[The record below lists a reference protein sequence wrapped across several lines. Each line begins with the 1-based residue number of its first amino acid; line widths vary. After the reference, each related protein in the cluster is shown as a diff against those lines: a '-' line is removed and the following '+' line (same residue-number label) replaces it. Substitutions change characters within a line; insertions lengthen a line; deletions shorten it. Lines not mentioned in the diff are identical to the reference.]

1 MLKLLV
7 EKEVRDILGSMKFV
21 ITFSACAVLI
31 ILAFYMGAQNY
42 TLSRTQFEAAK
53 AQNLK
58 QLEGLTDW
66 FSVRSQRVFLPPQ
79 PLATL
84 VNGVSN
90 DIGRT
95 IEVEGRGE
103 LTADDSRY
111 NDDPIFAIFRFLD
124 LDFIFGTILSLFAIL
139 LGYNAISGEKEQG
152 TLRLALANPVSRNRY
167 ILGKLLGSAIALVIP
182 LVIAILIGC
191 LMLLI
196 LRHPM
201 SGEDW
206 LRLGFIIVTGLLYA
220 GVFLTLSIFISSLT
234 YKSSSSFLIL
244 LSIWIFGALIV
255 PRASVLIAGRAV
267 DVPSIDETMAQK
279 SRYGSQLFKEDRV
292 KMAQFKPSSSGDPEK
307 MVGEFN
313 RHMENI
319 ADEREKKQNEFNA
332 RINEDRD
339 NKLRRQERLS
349 FNLARI
355 SPSTS
360 MTLAATTL
368 AGTSLDLKDHFIDE
382 ASRYQQAFGDFLVEK
397 TGANPGGR
405 MVMMKIKLGEE
416 EEPKQIDPNELPIFR
431 YKPVSLAQ
439 SVNAAFPDLGILA
452 IYNLLFIAGSFRAFG
467 RYDLR

>member
-1 MLKLLV
+1 MLRILV
-7 EKEVRDILGSMKFV
+7 KKEVREILGSMKFV

-31 ILAFYMGAQNY
+31 LLSFYMGAENY
-42 TLSRTQFEAAK
+42 SLSRAQYEAAR
-53 AQNLK
+53 AQNLE

-152 TLRLALANPVSRNRY
+152 TLRLALANPIPRNRY
-167 ILGKLLGSAIALVIP
+167 ILGKLLGSAAALVIP
-182 LVIAILIGC
+182 LIVAMLIGC
-191 LMLLI
+191 LMLVI

-206 LRLGFIIVTGLLYA
+206 LRLTIVIITGLLYA
-220 GVFLTLSIFISSLT
+220 GVFLTLSLFISAAT
-234 YKSSSSFLIL
+234 YKSSNSFLLL
-244 LSIWIFGALIV
+244 LSIWIFGALII
-255 PRASVLIAGRAV
+255 PRASVLLAGRAV
-267 DVPSIDETMAQK
+267 DVPSIDETISQK
-279 SRYGSQLFKEDRV
+279 AKFGSQLFKEERV
-292 KMAQFKPSSSGDPEK
+292 KMTQFQPTASGDPEK
-307 MVGEFN
+307 MVNEFN
-313 RHMENI
+313 RFMEDI

-332 RINEDRD
+332 RLNEDRD
-339 NKLRRQERLS
+339 NKLRRQEKLS
-349 FNLARI
+349 FNFARI

-360 MTLAATTL
+360 MTLAATAM
-368 AGTSLDLKDHFIDE
+368 AGTSLDLKDHFADE
-382 ASRYQQAFGDFLVEK
+382 ASKYQKAFGDFMVEK
-397 TGANPGGR
+397 TGSNPGGR
-405 MVMMKIKLGEE
+405 MMMMKIKMGEE
-416 EEPKQIDPNELPIFR
+416 EEPEQIDPDELPGFR
-431 YKPVSLAQ
+431 YQSVSLAQ
-439 SVNAAFPDLGILA
+439 SAKSALPDLGLLA
-452 IYNLLFIAGSFRAFG
+452 IYNLIFIAGSFRAFG

>member
-7 EKEVRDILGSMKFV
+7 EKEVREILGSMKFV
-21 ITFSACAVLI
+21 ITFTACAVLI

-42 TLSRTQFEAAK
+42 ALSRTQYEAAR

-66 FSVRSQRVFLPPQ
+66 FSVKSQRVFLPPQ

-139 LGYNAISGEKEQG
+139 LGYNAVSGEKEQG

-182 LVIAILIGC
+182 LIIAILIGC

-220 GVFLTLSIFISSLT
+220 GVFLTLSIFISSVT
-234 YKSSSSFLIL
+234 YKSSNSFLIL
-244 LSIWIFGALIV
+244 LSVWIFGALIV

-267 DVPSIDETMAQK
+267 DIPSVDETIAQK
-279 SRYGSQLFKEDRV
+279 TRYSSQLFKEDRI
-292 KMAQFKPSSSGDPEK
+292 KMTQFRPTSSGDPEK

-313 RHMENI
+313 RFMEDI

-339 NKLRRQERLS
+339 NKLRRQERIS
-349 FNLARI
+349 FNLARV

-360 MTLAATTL
+360 MTLAATAL
-368 AGTSLDLKDHFIDE
+368 AGTSLDLKNHFIDE
-382 ASRYQQAFGDFLVEK
+382 ATDYQKAFGDFMAEK
-397 TGANPGGR
+397 TGAKPGGR
-405 MVMMKIKLGEE
+405 MMMMKIKLGDE
-416 EEPKQIDPNELPIFR
+416 EEPKQIDPNELPEFR
-431 YKPVSLAQ
+431 YHSLPLAQ